1 MVRRATHGIQAARVM
16 AFAAALLETACS
28 IPAAAGQPDASAAA
42 SAPASHAPLCAAS
55 DSDVPTFRGDAART
69 GRMPGPLPLTTP
81 AMAWRL
87 EAGAPLHNSPAV
99 VAGTGFEAT
108 ETGALWAVD
117 LATGARRW
125 RADLDGVLTSPT
137 VIADLVVVGST
148 TGSLTALDRATGSI
162 RWTLDL
168 PGQVRAAPAPVE
180 GGVIAGS
187 TTGQVT

>member
-1 MVRRATHGIQAARVM
+1 MVRRATHGMQAARVV

-28 IPAAAGQPDASAAA
+28 IPAAAGQPDASVAAA
-42 SAPASHAPLCAAS
+42 SAPASRARMCAAS

-87 EAGAPLHNSPAV
+87 EAAAPLHNSPAV
-99 VAGTGFEAT
+99 VAGTVFEGTAT
-108 ETGALWAVD
+108 GVLWAVD

-125 RADLDGVLTSPT
+125 RADLDGVLTAPT

-168 PGQVRAAPAPVE
+168 PGQVRGAPAPAE
-180 GGVIAGS
+180 DGVIA
-187 TTGQVT
+187 